1 MPKIVAI
8 HELTTEQQQK
18 IKEIAP
24 DYELLVSKAKEL
36 NPPPSI
42 REAEILIGWSRSL
55 QEDVLSTDS
64 QLKWDSSMVCRC
76 G

>member
-36 NPPPSI
+36 NPPHPF
-42 REAEILIGWSRSL
+42 E
-55 QEDVLSTDS
+55 
-64 QLKWDSSMVCRC
+64 KPKF
-76 G
+76 